1 MHTLILSTNDM
12 VFFQYVFFPLERYN
26 IHRFKTCVGLVPAS
40 IAASQCHCVHFDDGK
55 KSLSV
60 DRHSSYSAHQRLP
73 TPRKQFQTK
82 YNFISFVQ

>member
-1 MHTLILSTNDM
+1 MYSLIISTNERS
-12 VFFQYVFFPLERYN
+12 FFNMCVFPLERYN
-26 IHRFKTCVGLVPAS
+26 IHRFKTCVGSMPAT

-60 DRHSSYSAHQRLP
+60 DRHSSYSVHQRLP

-82 YNFISFVQ
+82 YNFISYVQ